1 MELLRAYDPE
11 LHKKAAHEAATKERP
26 GIAQLE
32 REMPWKTSRR
42 FKGVGPPAKVNTSKV
57 SATDGF
63 ARRTRTAIL
72 AEGAES
78 RQKGPQ
84 RRAASMLQLRLY

>member
-42 FKGVGPPAKVNTSKV
+42 FKGVGPPAKVYASKV
-57 SATDGF
+57 AATDGF

-78 RQKGPQ
+78 RQKGGPQ
-84 RRAASMLQLRLY
+84 RRAASMLQLY

>member
-57 SATDGF
+57 AATDGF

-84 RRAASMLQLRLY
+84 RRAASMLQLY